1 MAEFVVDEVVEDLYR
16 CARAARDG
24 KLNPDVGYETSARLL
39 DLAAELEGT
48 GASEI
53 LRDAGT
59 KLARVAARAKAASYL
74 RLARRTASSDRAS
87 SRQRAL
93 VKGAPPA
100 PRATPRQVEPTQA
113 ERAAAFDRAQLEG
126 ALAGGGSY
134 PSTEAWLEALN
145 ARERNETERLHEIN
159 RQLEE
164 QRRREQAEREASRR
178 IAEVSEGALPWWK
191 RPQWLR

>member
-1 MAEFVVDEVVEDLYR
+1 
-16 CARAARDG
+16 
-24 KLNPDVGYETSARLL
+24 
-39 DLAAELEGT
+39 
-48 GASEI
+48 
-53 LRDAGT
+53 
-59 KLARVAARAKAASYL
+59 
-74 RLARRTASSDRAS
+74 
-87 SRQRAL
+87 
-93 VKGAPPA
+93 
-100 PRATPRQVEPTQA
+100 VEPTQA

-178 IAEVSEGALPWWK
+178 IAEVSKGALPWWK